1 MKWENILAEVK
12 DKGAVALKS
21 VANTDR
27 ASLRAQVLHF
37 VKRHRIAT
45 GAAAVAVLLLGGYF
59 FIWRGSSTAEG
70 ATGPASPMPLVVAQ
84 TVKVTRLAPEIS
96 LAGTVVSLNDAQLA
110 SDVDGKVT
118 WIADVG
124 TIVKAGDI
132 VARLDQSLAAMQ
144 LASDKANVAK
154 LEAQLKYD
162 RSQADR
168 MQNLFRQNAIAKA
181 TSDQAA
187 SASQQ
192 DSAALTAAQAA
203 VAKSQYNF
211 DHSEIRAPFP
221 GRVVS
226 RLINPGEYATA
237 GKAVARLVDIGSIEV
252 SAQAPIQDAQYVHEG
267 MTLPTLIEG
276 RTVPATVRAVV
287 PVGDQLSRTVEV
299 RLSVAAGAAF
309 VGDSAKVMVPSGTP
323 HEALAV
329 PRDALLLR
337 EDSTYLFK
345 LDKKDTALRVA
356 VETGTIA
363 GNMVEVTGQIAPGD
377 RVIIRGAERLETG
390 QKVRVAGTDRVAS

>member
-1 MKWENILAEVK
+1 MKWENVLAEVK
-12 DKGAVALKS
+12 DRGAVALKS
-21 VANTDR
+21 VANTDH
-27 ASLRAQVLHF
+27 ASLRAQALDF
-37 VKRHRIAT
+37 VKRRRIAT
-45 GAAAVAVLLLGGYF
+45 GATAAVIVLLGGYLF
-59 FIWRGSSTAEG
+59 FLRGTSTAEG
-70 ATGPASPMPLVVAQ
+70 ASGPATPMPLVVAE
-84 TVKVTRLAPEIS
+84 TVKVTRLAPQIS

-124 TIVKAGDI
+124 TIVKAGDV

-187 SASQQ
+187 STSQQ
-192 DSAALTAAQAA
+192 DAAALTAAQAA

-211 DHSEIRAPFP
+211 DHSEVRAPFP

-252 SAQAPIQDAQYVHEG
+252 SAQAPIQDAQFVHDG
-267 MTLPTLIEG
+267 MALPTLIEG
-276 RTVPATVRAVV
+276 KTVLSKVRAVV
-287 PVGDQLSRTVEV
+287 PVGDQLSRTVEI
-299 RLSVAAGAAF
+299 RLSIAADAAF
-309 VGDSAKVMVPSGTP
+309 VGDSAKVMIPAGTP
-323 HEALAV
+323 HQALAV

-390 QKVRVAGTDRVAS
+390 QKVRVATGPAAS

>member
-1 MKWENILAEVK
+1 MKWENILADVK
-12 DKGAVALKS
+12 DRGVVAIRN
-21 VANTDR
+21 VANTEHGITR
-27 ASLRAQVLHF
+27 ARVIDFLR
-37 VKRHRIAT
+37 RRRIAT
-45 GAAAVAVLLLGGYF
+45 GATAVAVVALAGYF
-59 FIWRGSSTAEG
+59 YFAQGSSTAEG
-70 ATGPASPMPLVVAQ
+70 AGGPATPIPLVVAEP
-84 TVKVTRLAPEIS
+84 VRMTRMAPQIS

-124 TIVKAGDI
+124 TIVKAGDV
-132 VARLDQSLAAMQ
+132 VAKLDQSLAAMQ

-162 RSQADR
+162 RDQASR

-187 SASQQ
+187 STSQQ
-192 DSAALTAAQAA
+192 DAAALTAAQAA
-203 VAKSQYNF
+203 VAKSQYDF
-211 DHSEIRAPFP
+211 DHSEVRAPFP

-252 SAQAPIQDAQYVHEG
+252 SAQAPIQYAQYAHEG
-267 MTLPTLIEG
+267 MQLPTLIEG
-276 RTVPATVRAVV
+276 RAVPATVRAVV
-287 PVGDQLSRTVEV
+287 PVGDQLSRTIEI
-299 RLSVAAGAAF
+299 RLSLASNAAF
-309 VGDSAKVMVPSGTP
+309 VGDSAKVMMPSGAP
-323 HEALAV
+323 HNALAV

-345 LDKKDTALRVA
+345 LDKKNTALRVA
-356 VETGTIA
+356 VDTGTIA
-363 GNMVEVTGQIAPGD
+363 GNLIEVSGQIAPGD

-390 QKVRVAGTDRVAS
+390 QKVRVASGGHAAS

>member
-1 MKWENILAEVK
+1 MKWENVLADVK
-12 DKGAVALKS
+12 DRGAIALKS

-27 ASLRAQVLHF
+27 ASLRAQALDFIKH
-37 VKRHRIAT
+37 RRIAT
-45 GAAAVAVLLLGGYF
+45 GLAAAAALLLGGYF
-59 FIWRGSSTAEG
+59 FFWRAGSPAEG
-70 ATGPASPMPLVVAQ
+70 ATGPATPMPLVVAE
-84 TVKVTRLAPEIS
+84 TVKVTRLAPQIS

-124 TIVKAGDI
+124 TIMKAGDV

-181 TSDQAA
+181 TSDQA
-187 SASQQ
+187 SSTSQQ

-211 DHSEIRAPFP
+211 DHSEVRAPFP

-287 PVGDQLSRTVEV
+287 PVGDQLSRTVEI
-299 RLSVAAGAAF
+299 RLAVAAGAAF

-323 HEALAV
+323 HRALAV

-345 LDKKDTALRVA
+345 VDKKDTALRVA

-363 GNMVEVTGQIAPGD
+363 GNMVEVIGQIAPGD